1 MRNNLNINNSSG
13 IPSKELNSIIIGL
26 ILSDASLYRSSPTSN
41 TRLELSFGQDYKEFA
56 FFIGE
61 LFSPYMTNPV
71 KPVDIK
77 VKDKV
82 YTNYRLKT
90 KSMPLFNY
98 YFENFYK
105 LDINTNKYTKT
116 VPEAINKFGAY
127 ARDPVVLAFLI
138 MADGN
143 YDKGRKRVRIYTN
156 CYKKQEVEELALAI
170 NNKLGIYAGVLHDRK
185 DQWILTIGAKN
196 LDLLR
201 TTVSPYFH
209 SSMLYRI
216 GL

>member
-98 YFENFYK
+98 YF
-105 LDINTNKYTKT
+105 
-116 VPEAINKFGAY
+116 
-127 ARDPVVLAFLI
+127 
-138 MADGN
+138 
-143 YDKGRKRVRIYTN
+143 
-156 CYKKQEVEELALAI
+156 
-170 NNKLGIYAGVLHDRK
+170 
-185 DQWILTIGAKN
+185 
-196 LDLLR
+196 
-201 TTVSPYFH
+201 
-209 SSMLYRI
+209 
-216 GL
+216 